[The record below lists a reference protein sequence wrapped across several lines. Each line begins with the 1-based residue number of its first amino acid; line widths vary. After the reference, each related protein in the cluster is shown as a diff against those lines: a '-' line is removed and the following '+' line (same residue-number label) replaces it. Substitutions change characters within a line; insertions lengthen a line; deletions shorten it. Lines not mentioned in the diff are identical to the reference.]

1 MKSRLVYAALFLC
14 VCISGCAGDESEES
28 TTDLLTEARL
38 DPLTSTPDDEGV
50 TPVVATNEELFAL
63 ANEADDGP
71 QDVVFYSRRNETL
84 NVFAQWSGL
93 TRTILAESNHLK
105 DNNRELP
112 LNTPVTIPLT
122 ADQLD
127 RFEHARVTFHDRYQ
141 SEFYE
146 KYSVVEMEH
155 YTVIK
160 GDSLWKIARK
170 GEHAVPVWLLEKVN
184 PGRNLSVLQVGN
196 VIQLPVITK
205 VGEPLPEKQEPEL
218 ASAAPTPSSPIVES
232 SPLPAPRSQPV
243 STPSTSSLSMSEGL
257 IIKVQAGESLGHY
270 SSWSGLPVSAILRA
284 NVLEN
289 PDHIRLGQPLHIPL
303 DDKEVAQFYA
313 KRRAFLHQRGIPEAE
328 DKAKGQWTTHTV
340 APGENAGVIAIKR
353 YGIPLSELEA
363 LNPDVN
369 LERLMPGSLLR
380 IPVKNL

>member
-1 MKSRLVYAALFLC
+1 MKSRLIYTALFFF
-14 VCISGCAGDESEES
+14 VCLGGCTGDKLEEN

-38 DPLTSTPDDEGV
+38 NPLSTTPEDEGM
-50 TPVVATNEELFAL
+50 TPSSATNEELFAL
-63 ANEADDGP
+63 ANEAGDGP

-84 NVFAQWSGL
+84 SVLAQWSGL

-105 DNNRELP
+105 DNSRELP

-127 RFEHARVTFHDRYQ
+127 RFEHARMTFHDRYQ
-141 SEFYE
+141 SAFYE
-146 KYSVVEMEH
+146 KYSVVKMER

-160 GDSLWKIARK
+160 GDSLWKLARK
-170 GEHAVPVWLLEKVN
+170 SDVPVPVWLLEKVN

-196 VIQLPVITK
+196 TIQLPLITK
-205 VGEPLPEKQEPEL
+205 VGEPLPEKKEPEF
-218 ASAAPTPSSPIVES
+218 ASTKPTPYAPVIEL
-232 SPLPAPRSQPV
+232 PREPAPKA
-243 STPSTSSLSMSEGL
+243 TPKPDMASLSEGL

-270 SSWSGLPVSAILRA
+270 SSWSGLPVSAILLA

-303 DDKEVAQFYA
+303 EDKEVAQFYA
-313 KRRAFLHQRGIPEAE
+313 KRRLFLHQRGIPEAE

-340 APGENAGVIAIKR
+340 APGENAWVIAIKR